1 MIHYS
6 KVINGIAAYID
17 REIASQFTGSL
28 KGWAIAA
35 VGGIIAARASQLM
48 TTLMGN
54 PMVVAMGLADG
65 EMIDEE
71 MLYGQL
77 VAAAQRGNAIVDI
90 PLLGAVTFSAK
101 DIETLHRY
109 IIGG

>member
-35 VGGIIAARASQLM
+35 AGGVIAARASQLM
-48 TTLMGN
+48 TTLMNN

-77 VAAAQRGNAIVDI
+77 VAAAQRGNATANI
-90 PLLGAVTFSAK
+90 PLLGAVTFSVK